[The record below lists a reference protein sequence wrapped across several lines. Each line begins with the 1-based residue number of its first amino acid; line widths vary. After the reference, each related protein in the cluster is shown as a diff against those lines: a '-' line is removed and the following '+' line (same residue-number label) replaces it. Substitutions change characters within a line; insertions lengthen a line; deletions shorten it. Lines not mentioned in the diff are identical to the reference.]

1 MKDFKEF
8 IRNNINEDINES
20 LFSRK
25 KNKNT
30 AFKDENQQWDNW
42 CATIIRELIYA
53 FDDYKKKNP
62 EYNPQTDEYPENFDE
77 EIIKYANDKEDL
89 YDAIYC
95 LYRCYYNGD
104 FTEDDLGT
112 PGLAKVKFSD

>member
-1 MKDFKEF
+1 MK
-8 IRNNINEDINES
+8 NIIEYLDEDLNES

-30 AFKDENQQWDNW
+30 AFKSENQQWDNW

-62 EYNPQTDEYPENFDE
+62 EYNPQTDEYPETFDE
-77 EIIKYANDKEDL
+77 EIIKYANDKEDF
-89 YDAIYC
+89 YDTLHC

-104 FTEDDLGT
+104 FSKDDLGT